1 MIEAMIEGLLHINPL
16 TLALMSVAVVFSTMI
31 AVIPGLGG
39 IFALVLVMPFTFTL
53 DDPIMAVAILVSI
66 TAVTGNGDSVTGIL
80 FGAPGS
86 PTGLATVF
94 DGYPMAQNGEAGRA
108 IGAALTAAAVG
119 GVIGAMVLAALI
131 PIVRPLVLLIGP
143 AEFTVLIGTA
153 LVFVSTI
160 GGGDT
165 LRSMMAGALGL
176 AVSLIGQEP
185 STAALRYTGDWL
197 YLFGGIRL
205 VPLMIGLFAVAEMI
219 SLTQQSGSIA
229 NVEAGTEV
237 VDPRKGMKRGVLD
250 VFRYWRATLESS
262 LTGLGI
268 GIVPGMGGDVASL
281 LAYSRVSRFAKEK
294 DRFGQGV
301 VEGVIASDAAQN
313 SKSGGAFV
321 PTLAFGV
328 PGSASMAILLS
339 AFASLG
345 FFPGEAMLTTDL
357 DIFWLVVWALVI
369 ANILATV
376 LILVVVKPLAQLT
389 FVKTSLLVPPIL
401 AISLYGS
408 FAATNH
414 VGDIL
419 TVAAAGLAGYA
430 MMALG
435 YSRTTFVIGF
445 VLGAPLERQFLL
457 TQRLYGWTFIERPG
471 VQIILAIFAL
481 SVLIP
486 LIRRV
491 VRRREGAG
499 DVPAA
504 TPRGDEVE

>member
-1 MIEAMIEGLLHINPL
+1 VIEAMIDGLLHLDPL
-16 TLALMSVAVVFSTMI
+16 TLGLMSIAVVFSTVI

-39 IFALVLVMPFTFTL
+39 IFALVLVMPFVFTL
-53 DDPIMAVAILVSI
+53 DDPIMAIAVLVSVG
-66 TAVTGNGDSVTGIL
+66 AVIGNGDSVTGIL

-86 PTGLATVF
+86 PTGMATVF

-108 IGAALTAAAVG
+108 MGAALTGAAAG
-119 GVIGAMVLAALI
+119 GVIGAIVLALLI
-131 PIVRPLVLLIGP
+131 PVVRPLVLLIGP
-143 AEFTVLIGTA
+143 AEFTVLIATA

-165 LRSMMAGALGL
+165 LRSMMAGAFGL

-185 STAALRYTGDWL
+185 STAALRYTGEWL
-197 YLFGGIRL
+197 YLFGGISL
-205 VPLMIGLFAVAEMI
+205 VPTMIGLFAVAEMI
-219 SLTQQSGSIA
+219 KLTQQKGSIA
-229 NVEAGTEV
+229 NVDSSEV
-237 VDPRKGMKRGVLD
+237 MDPRKGMKQGFFD

-262 LTGLGI
+262 ITGVGI

-294 DRFGQGV
+294 ERFGKGA

-313 SKSGGAFV
+313 SKVGGAYV

-328 PGSASMAILLS
+328 PGSASMAIMIS
-339 AFASLG
+339 AFTTLG

-357 DIFWLVVWALVI
+357 DIFWLVVWVLII
-369 ANILATV
+369 AEFMGTILILA
-376 LILVVVKPLAQLT
+376 VVKPLAKLT
-389 FVKTSLLVPPIL
+389 FVRTSLLVPPIL
-401 AISLYGS
+401 AISVYGS
-408 FAATNH
+408 FAASNH

-419 TVAAAGLAGYA
+419 TVAAAGLLGYA
-430 MMALG
+430 MMTLG

-457 TQRLYGWTFIERPG
+457 TQRLYGWAFIERPG

-481 SVLIP
+481 SITIP
-486 LIRRV
+486 LVRRIM
-491 VRRREGAG
+491 RRREGA
-499 DVPAA
+499 VALPAA
-504 TPRGDEVE
+504 HPPSEEIE

>member
-1 MIEAMIEGLLHINPL
+1 MIEAMVEGLLHMDPL
-16 TLALMSVAVVFSTMI
+16 TLGLMSIAVVFSTVI

-53 DDPIMAVAILVSI
+53 DDPLTAIAILVSV

-108 IGAALTAAAVG
+108 MGAALTAAAIG
-119 GVIGAMVLAALI
+119 GVIGGIFLALLI
-131 PIVRPLVLLIGP
+131 PVVRPLVLLIGP
-143 AEFTVLIGTA
+143 AEFTALIATA

-165 LRSMMAGALGL
+165 LRSMMAGGLGL

-185 STAALRYTGDWL
+185 GTAALRYTGDWL
-197 YLFGGIRL
+197 YLFGGIQL

-219 SLTQQSGSIA
+219 KLTQQTGSIA
-229 NVEAGTEV
+229 NVEESSAI
-237 VDPRKGMKRGVLD
+237 DPRKGMKRGVLD
-250 VFRYWRATLESS
+250 VLRYWRATAESS
-262 LTGLGI
+262 LIGLGI

-294 DRFGQGV
+294 ERFGKGA

-328 PGSASMAILLS
+328 PGSASMAIMLS

-357 DIFWLVVWALVI
+357 DVFWLVVWALII

-376 LILVVVKPLAQLT
+376 LILAVVKQLAMLT
-389 FVKTSLLVPPIL
+389 FVKTSLLVSPIL
-401 AISLYGS
+401 VISVFGS
-408 FAATNH
+408 FVTTNH
-414 VGDIL
+414 VGDIV
-419 TVAAAGLAGYA
+419 TVAAAGLIGYA
-430 MMALG
+430 LMLQG

-457 TQRLYGWTFIERPG
+457 TQRLYGWSFIERPG
-471 VQIILAIFAL
+471 VQIILAIFAV
-481 SVLIP
+481 SILIP
-486 LIRRV
+486 LVKRLMGRG
-491 VRRREGAG
+491 EGAG
-499 DVPAA
+499 ALVGSAGSSD
-504 TPRGDEVE
+504 DE

>member
-1 MIEAMIEGLLHINPL
+1 MIDAMIEGLLHIDPL
-16 TLALMSVAVVFSTMI
+16 TLGLMSIAVVFSTII

-39 IFALVLVMPFTFTL
+39 IFALVLVMPFTLTL
-53 DDPIMAVAILVSI
+53 DNPIMAVAILVSI

-80 FGAPGS
+80 FGVPGS

-108 IGAALTAAAVG
+108 LGAALTAAAVG
-119 GVIGAMVLAALI
+119 GVIGGIVLAVLI
-131 PIVRPLVLLIGP
+131 PVVRPLVLLIGP
-143 AEFTVLIGTA
+143 AEFTVLIATA

-165 LRSMMAGALGL
+165 LRSLMAGASGL
-176 AVSLIGQEP
+176 AVSLVGQEP
-185 STAALRYTGDWL
+185 STAALRYTGESL

-219 SLTQQSGSIA
+219 KLTQQSGSIA
-229 NVEAGTEV
+229 NIEPGEV

-294 DRFGQGV
+294 ERFGKGA

-328 PGSASMAILLS
+328 PGSASMAIMLS

-357 DIFWLVVWALVI
+357 DIFWLVVWALII
-369 ANILATV
+369 ANLMATGLILA
-376 LILVVVKPLAQLT
+376 VVKPLAQLT

-401 AISLYGS
+401 VISVYGS
-408 FAATNH
+408 FASTNH

-419 TVAAAGLAGYA
+419 TVAAAGLIGYA

-457 TQRLYGWTFIERPG
+457 TQRLYGWSFIERPG

-481 SVLIP
+481 SILIP
-486 LIRRV
+486 LVRRV
-491 VRRREGAG
+491 IRRREGAV
-499 DVPAA
+499 DLPTA
-504 TPRGDEVE
+504 TPRSEEVE